1 MSSVI
6 TGIGSYI
13 PSQIKKNSDFI
24 NENFYTDKNEVINT
38 SNEIIIK
45 KFKAITGIEERRYA
59 ADNLDSSDLATIAAQ
74 KAIDDAGI
82 DMEELDYII
91 LAQNFGNIKKG
102 EVQSD
107 FLPSLASR
115 VKHNLRIKNPNCV
128 GYDVVFGC
136 PGWIEGLIQADTYI
150 KAGLAK
156 KCLIIGTET
165 LSRVVDKYDRD
176 SMIFSD
182 GAGACILEA
191 AENSITGILSHITT
205 THTYDE
211 AYFLSYGK
219 CNNLEADQSTRYMK
233 MAGRKIYEF
242 ALNHV
247 PLAMKTSLDKSGIAI
262 KDLKKIFIHQ
272 ANEKMDEAIVDR
284 FYKLHDMTMPEHIMP
299 MSIKKLGNS
308 SVATI
313 PTLLDL
319 VRNNKIENHQ
329 VNKGDII
336 MFASVGAG
344 MNINAIIYRY

>member
-13 PSQIKKNSDFI
+13 PTVIKKNSDFT
-24 NENFYTDKNEVINT
+24 NENFYTDKNDAIKI
-38 SNEIIIK
+38 SNDIIIK

-59 ADNLDSSDLATIAAQ
+59 TDNLNSSDLATIAAQ

-91 LAQNFGNIKKG
+91 LAQNFGDIKKG

-128 GYDVVFGC
+128 GYDIVFGC

-165 LSRVVDKYDRD
+165 LSRVIDKYDRD

-191 AENSITGILSHITT
+191 EENTITGILSHITA
-205 THTYDE
+205 THTYHE
-211 AYFLSYGK
+211 AYYLFYGK
-219 CNNLEADQSTRYMK
+219 CNNLEAEQNRYMK

-247 PLAMKTSLDKSGIAI
+247 PMAMKSALDKSGIGI

-272 ANEKMDEAIVDR
+272 ANEKMDEAIVTR
-284 FYKLHDMTMPEHIMP
+284 FYKLHDMPMPEHIMP
-299 MSIKKLGNS
+299 MSIKNLGNS

-319 VRNNKIENHQ
+319 VRSNKIENHQ
-329 VNKGDII
+329 INKGDII

-344 MNINAIIYRY
+344 MNINAVVYRY